1 MCFTY
6 ESISGCVLIKATFL
20 LLSLKNEF
28 HCFSTWSEINKP
40 NKLVSTPILISG
52 IGSIDNLRHPANVVI
67 SLAEIIIPS

>member
-28 HCFSTWSEINKP
+28 HCFSTCSEI